1 MKLVIVESPTK
12 AKTIS
17 RFLGKDYKIL
27 SSYGHIRDLPKSKLG
42 IEEEKDF
49 SPEYI
54 IPTKA
59 KKTVSELK
67 KAAKEADTIILA
79 TDEDRE
85 GEAIAWHI
93 VYALGLNKKTN
104 TKEIKRIVF
113 HEITKEAILKA
124 LENPRE
130 VNLKMVDAQQARRVL
145 DRLVGYKLSP
155 FLWKK
160 IARGLSA
167 GRVQSVAV
175 RLICERE
182 EEINKFKND
191 EYWTIEANLNKPG
204 SKEDSLI
211 ASLTKIANKR
221 VGKLDIKDKK
231 SSDEIKEDL
240 ESAKYSV
247 LNIETKKVSKN
258 PLPPCITSSL
268 QQDAAIRLRF
278 SSKKTMF
285 VAQKLYE
292 GIKLGKGDAV
302 GLITYMRTDS
312 TNLATSFLSETETYL
327 KTNLG
332 DKYSAGP
339 RRFKKKAKGAQEAH
353 EAVRPTSVLNVP
365 EEIKPHLSPEQFR
378 LYELIWKR
386 AVASQMTPA
395 EFENTKITVTA
406 KNEKDYILSAKGE
419 IQKFDG
425 YLNIYQVKS
434 KEKLLPILE
443 SGTDLDLKEVLAEQ
457 KFTQPPKRYSE
468 AMLIKTLEKYG
479 IGRPST
485 YAPTIST
492 IQLRG
497 YTKKNEDRRFEPT
510 EVGSIVNEMLVKYFD
525 NIVDYDFTA
534 KMEQNLDDIAEGEK
548 EWKPV
553 IKDFYIPFAKNL
565 EETYKKVK
573 NKEDKPLTDK
583 KCPKCGKLLAEK
595 FSRFGKFYACSGY
608 PECKYTETSDG
619 ESNEP
624 KFIDKKCPECKGR
637 MVVKKGRFGEFY
649 GCENYPEC
657 KHIESGKAQKT
668 GVACDKCSKGEIIQ
682 KRTKRGRIF
691 YACDQYPDC
700 KNALWSK
707 PNGEKCP
714 DCGALMV
721 VDAKEKISC
730 SNKKLCTKKEEE

>member
-1 MKLVIVESPTK
+1 MNLVIVESPTK

-17 RFLGKDYKIL
+17 RFLGTDYKVL

-42 IEEEKDF
+42 IDEEKDF

-54 IPTKA
+54 IPVKA

-67 KAAKEADTIILA
+67 KAAKDADTIILA

-93 VYALGLNKKTN
+93 FYALGLNKSTN
-104 TKEIKRIVF
+104 TKKIERIVF
-113 HEITKEAILKA
+113 HEITKEAILEA
-124 LENPRE
+124 LKNSRE
-130 VNLKMVDAQQARRVL
+130 IDLKMVDAQQARRVL

-175 RLICERE
+175 RLICEKE
-182 EEINKFKND
+182 DEINKFIKD
-191 EYWTIEANLNKPG
+191 EYWSIEAELHK
-204 SKEDSLI
+204 SDTKKESFI
-211 ASLTKIANKR
+211 ASLNKIDKKR
-221 VGKLDIKDKK
+221 VSKLDIKNEKDAGGIKK
-231 SSDEIKEDL
+231 DL
-240 ESAKYSV
+240 EAAKYSIAK
-247 LNIETKKVSKN
+247 IETKKVIKN
-258 PLPPCITSSL
+258 PLPPYITSSL
-268 QQDAAIRLRF
+268 QQDAAIRLHF

-312 TNLATSFLSETETYL
+312 TNLATSFLSEVEKYL
-327 KTNLG
+327 KSKVGN
-332 DKYSAGP
+332 KYFNGF
-339 RRFKKKAKGAQEAH
+339 RKFTKKSKGSQEAH
-353 EAVRPTSVLNVP
+353 EAIRPTSALRTP
-365 EEIKPHLSPEQFR
+365 EDMNSHLTPEQSR
-378 LYELIWKR
+378 LYELIWTR
-386 AVASQMTPA
+386 AIASQMTPA
-395 EFENTKITVTA
+395 EFENTKVTINA
-406 KNEKDYILSAKGE
+406 QSKKEYTLQTKGE

-425 YLNIYQVKS
+425 YLKIYQIKS
-434 KEKLLPILE
+434 KEKLLPVLQE
-443 SGTDLDLKEVLAEQ
+443 NDALDLEKVISEQ

-510 EVGSIVNEMLVKYFD
+510 EVGSIVNEMLVKHFND
-525 NIVDYDFTA
+525 IVDYEFTA

-548 EWKPV
+548 EWKPI
-553 IKDFYIPFAKNL
+553 IKDFYVPFSETL
-565 EETYKKVK
+565 EKAYKKVI
-573 NKEDKPLTDK
+573 DKSEKKLTEK
-583 KCPKCGKLLAEK
+583 KCPKCEQFLAEK

-608 PECKYTETSDG
+608 PECKYTETPDG

-624 KFIDKKCPECKGR
+624 KYTGKKCPDCKGR
-637 MVVKKGRFGEFY
+637 MVAKKGRFGDFY
-649 GCENYPEC
+649 GCENYPKC
-657 KHIESGKAQKT
+657 KHIESGASQKT

-682 KRTKRGRIF
+682 KRTKRGRTF
-691 YACDQYPDC
+691 YACDQYPEC

-707 PNGEKCP
+707 PTGEKCP
-714 DCGALMV
+714 DCGVLMV
-721 VDAKEKISC
+721 MDIKEKVFC
-730 SNKKLCTKKEEE
+730 SNKKLCTKEKE

>member
-1 MKLVIVESPTK
+1 MNLVIVESPTK

-17 RFLGKDYKIL
+17 RFLGKEYKVL
-27 SSYGHIRDLPKSKLG
+27 SSFGHIRDLPKSKLG
-42 IEEEKDF
+42 IDEEKDF
-49 SPEYI
+49 DPEYI

-59 KKTVSELK
+59 KKVVSELK
-67 KAAKEADTIILA
+67 KAAKDANTIILA

-93 VYALGLNKKTN
+93 FYALGLDKNKKVV
-104 TKEIKRIVF
+104 KRIVF
-113 HEITKEAILKA
+113 HEITKTAILEA
-124 LENPRE
+124 LKNSRDI
-130 VNLKMVDAQQARRVL
+130 NLKMVDAQQARRVL

-167 GRVQSVAV
+167 GRVQSVVV
-175 RLICERE
+175 RLICEKE

-191 EYWTIEANLNKPG
+191 EYWNITASLHSSEK
-204 SKEDSLI
+204 KEKSFI
-211 ASLTKIANKR
+211 ASLIKLDNKR
-221 VGKLDIKDKK
+221 LGKLDVENEKSATEIEKDLK
-231 SSDEIKEDL
+231 
-240 ESAKYSV
+240 SAKYK
-247 LNIETKKVSKN
+247 IKKIDTKKVIKN
-258 PLPPCITSSL
+258 PLPPYMTSSL

-312 TNLATSFLSETETYL
+312 SNLASSFLDETEKYIKSTI
-327 KTNLG
+327 G
-332 DKYSAGP
+332 DKYSNGP

-353 EAVRPTSVLNVP
+353 EAVRPTSTLRTP
-365 EEIKPHLSPEQFR
+365 EEMSSHLSPEQSR
-378 LYELIWKR
+378 LYELIWRR
-386 AVASQMTPA
+386 AVASQMTSA
-395 EFENTKITVTA
+395 EFENTKITIDA
-406 KNEKDYILSAKGE
+406 KSEKEYTLQTKGE

-425 YLNIYQVKS
+425 YLKVYQVKS
-434 KEKLLPILE
+434 KEILLPVLQE
-443 SGTDLDLKEVLAEQ
+443 GGTLDLEKITAEQ

-497 YTKKNEDRRFEPT
+497 YTKKNDDRRFEPT
-510 EVGSIVNEMLVKYFD
+510 EVGSIVNDMLIKHFD

-534 KMEQNLDDIAEGEK
+534 KMEQNLDDIASGEK
-548 EWKPV
+548 EWKPI
-553 IKDFYIPFAKNL
+553 IKEFYGPFSKTL
-565 EETYKKVK
+565 EKSYKEVE
-573 NKEDKPLTDK
+573 NKEDKKLTDK
-583 KCPKCGKLLAEK
+583 ICPKCGKALAEK

-608 PECKYTETSDG
+608 PECKYTETPDG

-624 KFIDKKCPECKGR
+624 KYIDKKCPDCKGR

-649 GCENYPEC
+649 GCENYPKC
-657 KHIESGKAQKT
+657 KYIESGKDQKT
-668 GVACDKCSKGEIIQ
+668 GVSCDKCSEGEIVQ

-691 YACDQYPDC
+691 YACDQYPKC
-700 KNALWSK
+700 KNALWNK
-707 PNGEKCP
+707 PTGEKCP

-721 VDAKEKISC
+721 IDAKEKVFC
-730 SNKKLCTKKEEE
+730 SNKKLCTKKEE

>member
-1 MKLVIVESPTK
+1 MNLVIVESPTK

-17 RFLGKDYKIL
+17 RFLGKEYKVL
-27 SSYGHIRDLPKSKLG
+27 SSFGHIRDLPKSKLG
-42 IEEEKDF
+42 IDEEKDF
-49 SPEYI
+49 DPEYI

-59 KKTVSELK
+59 KKVVSELK
-67 KAAKEADTIILA
+67 KAAKDADTIILA

-93 VYALGLNKKTN
+93 FYALGLDKDKK
-104 TKEIKRIVF
+104 KKVVKRIVF
-113 HEITKEAILKA
+113 HEITKTAILEA
-124 LENPRE
+124 LKNSRDI
-130 VNLKMVDAQQARRVL
+130 NLKMVDAQQARRVL

-167 GRVQSVAV
+167 GRVQSVVV
-175 RLICERE
+175 RLICEKE

-191 EYWTIEANLNKPG
+191 EYWNITASLHSSEK
-204 SKEDSLI
+204 KEKSFI
-211 ASLTKIANKR
+211 ASLIKLDNKR
-221 VGKLDIKDKK
+221 LGKLDVENEKSATEIEKDLK
-231 SSDEIKEDL
+231 
-240 ESAKYSV
+240 SAKYK
-247 LNIETKKVSKN
+247 IKKIDTKKVIKN
-258 PLPPCITSSL
+258 PLPPYMTSSL

-312 TNLATSFLSETETYL
+312 SNLASSFLDETEKYIKSTI
-327 KTNLG
+327 G
-332 DKYSAGP
+332 DKYSNGP

-353 EAVRPTSVLNVP
+353 EAVRPTSTLRTP
-365 EEIKPHLSPEQFR
+365 EEMSSHLSPEQSR
-378 LYELIWKR
+378 LYELIWRR
-386 AVASQMTPA
+386 AVASQMTSA
-395 EFENTKITVTA
+395 EFENTKITIDA
-406 KNEKDYILSAKGE
+406 KSEKEYTLQTKGE

-425 YLNIYQVKS
+425 YLKVYQVKS
-434 KEKLLPILE
+434 KEILLPVLQE
-443 SGTDLDLKEVLAEQ
+443 GGTLDLEKITAEQ

-497 YTKKNEDRRFEPT
+497 YTKKNDDRRFEPT
-510 EVGSIVNEMLVKYFD
+510 EVGSIVNDMLIKHFD

-534 KMEQNLDDIAEGEK
+534 KMEQNLDDIASGEK
-548 EWKPV
+548 EWKPI
-553 IKDFYIPFAKNL
+553 IKEFYGPFSKTL
-565 EETYKKVK
+565 EKSYKEVE
-573 NKEDKPLTDK
+573 NKEDKKLTDK
-583 KCPKCGKLLAEK
+583 ICPKCGKALAEK

-608 PECKYTETSDG
+608 PECKYTETPDG

-624 KFIDKKCPECKGR
+624 KYIDKKCPDCKGR

-649 GCENYPEC
+649 GCENYPKC
-657 KHIESGKAQKT
+657 KYIESGKDQKT
-668 GVACDKCSKGEIIQ
+668 GVSCDKCSEGEIVQ

-691 YACDQYPDC
+691 YACDQYPKC
-700 KNALWSK
+700 KNALWNK
-707 PNGEKCP
+707 PTGEKCP

-721 VDAKEKISC
+721 IDAKEKVFC
-730 SNKKLCTKKEEE
+730 SNKKLCTKKEE

>member
-1 MKLVIVESPTK
+1 MNLVIVESPTK

-17 RFLGKDYKIL
+17 RFLGKEYKVL
-27 SSYGHIRDLPKSKLG
+27 SSFGHIRDLPKSKLG
-42 IEEEKDF
+42 IDEEKDF
-49 SPEYI
+49 DPEYI

-59 KKTVSELK
+59 KKVVSELK
-67 KAAKEADTIILA
+67 KAAKDANTIILA

-93 VYALGLNKKTN
+93 FYALGLDKNKKVV
-104 TKEIKRIVF
+104 KRIVF
-113 HEITKEAILKA
+113 HEITKTAILEA
-124 LENPRE
+124 LKNSRDI
-130 VNLKMVDAQQARRVL
+130 NLKMVDAQQARRVL

-175 RLICERE
+175 KLICEKE

-191 EYWTIEANLNKPG
+191 EYWNITASLSG
-204 SKEDSLI
+204 SKKKEDSFI
-211 ASLTKIANKR
+211 ASLIKLENKR
-221 VGKLDIKDKK
+221 LGKLDIKNEK
-231 SSDEIKEDL
+231 SATEIKKDL
-240 ESAKYSV
+240 EAAKYR
-247 LNIETKKVSKN
+247 IKKIDTKKVVKN
-258 PLPPCITSSL
+258 PLPPYMTSSL

-312 TNLATSFLSETETYL
+312 SNLASSFLDETEKYIKSTI
-327 KTNLG
+327 G
-332 DKYSAGP
+332 DKYSNGP

-353 EAVRPTSVLNVP
+353 EAVRPTSTLRTP
-365 EEIKPHLSPEQFR
+365 EEMSSHLSPEQSR
-378 LYELIWKR
+378 LYELIWRR
-386 AVASQMTPA
+386 AVASQMTSA
-395 EFENTKITVTA
+395 EFENTKITIDA
-406 KNEKDYILSAKGE
+406 KSEKEYTLQTKGE

-425 YLNIYQVKS
+425 YLKVYQVKS
-434 KEKLLPILE
+434 KEILLPILQE
-443 SGTDLDLKEVLAEQ
+443 GGTLDLEKITAEQ

-497 YTKKNEDRRFEPT
+497 YTKKNDDRRFEPT
-510 EVGSIVNEMLVKYFD
+510 EVGSIVNDMLVKHFD

-534 KMEQNLDDIAEGEK
+534 KMEQNLDDIASGEK
-548 EWKPV
+548 EWKPI
-553 IKDFYIPFAKNL
+553 IKEFYGPFSKTL
-565 EETYKKVK
+565 EKSYKEVE
-573 NKEDKPLTDK
+573 NKEDKKLTDK
-583 KCPKCGKLLAEK
+583 ICPKCGKALAEK

-608 PECKYTETSDG
+608 PECKYTETPDG

-624 KFIDKKCPECKGR
+624 KYIDKKCPDCKGR

-649 GCENYPEC
+649 GCENYPKC
-657 KHIESGKAQKT
+657 KYIESGKDQKT
-668 GVACDKCSKGEIIQ
+668 GVSCDKCSEGEIVQ

-691 YACDQYPDC
+691 YACDQYPKC
-700 KNALWSK
+700 KNALWNK
-707 PNGEKCP
+707 PTGEKCP

-721 VDAKEKISC
+721 IDAKEKVFC
-730 SNKKLCTKKEEE
+730 SNKKLCTKKEE